1 MLNKTLIGHVLDPVE
16 LPVEEG
22 RLKFLAKALGQ
33 TNPVYS
39 DLDAARAAGYPHL
52 PAPSIFPFM
61 LEVDALDL
69 MEFMKLVG
77 QDLKKLLHGEQA
89 FEYHHPIC
97 ADDRITTVKT
107 ITDVFE
113 KKNGALEFLIS
124 ENTFTNQDG
133 ILCATTRTSYV
144 FRNA

>member
-1 MLNKTLIGHVLDPVE
+1 MIDKKFIGHTLDPVE
-16 LPVEEG
+16 LPVEEE
-22 RLKFLAKALGQ
+22 RLKFIARVLGQ
-33 TNPVYS
+33 TDPVYF
-39 DLDAARAAGYPHL
+39 DPEAARAAGYPHL
-52 PAPSIFPFM
+52 PAPSTFPFM

-77 QDLKKLLHGEQA
+77 KDLKQLLHGEQA

>member
-1 MLNKTLIGHVLDPVE
+1 MIDKNLIGHSLAPVE

-33 TNPVYS
+33 TDPIYTDVET
-39 DLDAARAAGYPHL
+39 ARAAGYSNL
-52 PAPSIFPFM
+52 PAPPTFPFM

-69 MEFMKLVG
+69 MDFMKFVG
-77 QDLKKLLHGEQA
+77 QDLKKLLHGEQG

-97 ADDRITTVKT
+97 AGDRITTVKT
-107 ITDVFE
+107 ITDIFD
-113 KKNGALEFLIS
+113 KKDGALEFLVS

-133 ILCATTRTSYV
+133 VLCATSRTSYV

>member
-33 TNPVYS
+33 TDPVYS

-52 PAPSIFPFM
+52 PAPPTFPFM

-69 MEFMKLVG
+69 VDFMALVG
-77 QDLKKLLHGEQA
+77 QDLKKLLHGEQSFA
-89 FEYHHPIC
+89 YHHPIC
-97 ADDRITTVKT
+97 AGDRITTVKK
-107 ITDVFE
+107 ITDIFD
-113 KKNGALEFLIS
+113 KKNGMLEFLVS
-124 ENTFTNQDG
+124 ENTFTNQAG
-133 ILCATTRTSYV
+133 ILCAATRTNYV
-144 FRNA
+144 FRNT